1 MNPVF
6 GEEGNAYPIGSDFH
20 AFFATLMI
28 ELKVHFLREPLSVVS
43 NDFQP
48 WTLIRLSWALAAL
61 LSLSGT
67 RAISP

>member
-48 WTLIRLSWALAAL
+48 WTLIRLS
-61 LSLSGT
+61 
-67 RAISP
+67 